1 MLLTMTILLAALL
14 LAVALYAQYRIPFY
28 TAGTRKVAITRATLF
43 LVGAAFGY
51 VNATGAGSQDGFAL
65 SWFFI
70 GFGLVHAPAAL
81 ILFIKRRRGTGM
93 S

>member
-1 MLLTMTILLAALL
+1 MLLTTLLATLL
-14 LAVALYAQYRIPFY
+14 LAVALYTQYRIPFH
-28 TAGTRKVAITRATLF
+28 TAGARKVAITRATLF

-51 VNATGAGSQDGFAL
+51 VNATGAGSQNDFAL
-65 SWFFI
+65 SLFFI